1 MTMYYIAECGPFAEA
16 LAAITGIAPPF
27 DLRAVTVQGDVDEQ
41 TMLALCDWCSANA
54 RPAWAT
60 GESIYDAAWLMV
72 ERAIE
77 NDNI

>member
-1 MTMYYIAECGPFAEA
+1 MQMYSTAEQGSFAEA
-16 LAAITGIAPPF
+16 LETIIGISPPF
-27 DLRAVTVQGDVDEQ
+27 DLTTAYAQADIDEQ

-77 NDNI
+77 NGNI

>member
-1 MTMYYIAECGPFAEA
+1 MAMYYTADCGSLAEA
-16 LAAITGIAPPF
+16 LATITGLDPPF
-27 DLRAVTVQGDVDEQ
+27 DLRAVHTQADVDEQ
-41 TMLALCDWCSANA
+41 TMLALCDWCSSNA